1 MCVFVCVCMSV
12 CVWACAC
19 ACAFTDFYLHMYT
32 YWTISLPLSRSAEE
46 NAQKFQ
52 RPVAQTTIDEEE
64 VNKFS
69 KLAELWWDEAGE
81 FEALHSMNELRVPL
95 IRDALI
101 SLREQTSSAEGI
113 RPSLPLD
120 GFHIVDVGSG
130 GGILSEV
137 GMLLL
142 ILFFC

>member
-1 MCVFVCVCMSV
+1 MC
-12 CVWACAC
+12 
-19 ACAFTDFYLHMYT
+19 YLTHF
-32 YWTISLPLSRSAEE
+32 SSFLLLCRSAEG
-46 NAQKFQ
+46 NAQNSQ

-95 IRDALI
+95 IRDALV
-101 SLREQTSSAEGI
+101 SVREQNSSAGSI

-120 GFHIVDVGSG
+120 GFQIVDVGSG

-137 GMLLL
+137 EMLLLLL
-142 ILFFC
+142 ILFLC